1 MAVQETLSSKS
12 AQIVKFQSPQVVS
25 THYSQVKVD
34 EIAVVDWIALQRAYP
49 VGIVTGRAWRPLV
62 NYVCAVF
69 RKTLVVQDAV
79 PTVAL
84 IAERVVQGTLRGE
97 VQGSIFSLEKK
108 LKAGAM
114 RTSWPVAIIVIMT
127 VCTRYDAGY

>member
-1 MAVQETLSSKS
+1 MAIQETLSGKS
-12 AQIVKFQSPQVVS
+12 SQIVEFQSPQAVW

-34 EIAVVDWIALQRAYP
+34 EIAVVDWIALQSAYP
-49 VGIVTGRAWRPLV
+49 VGIVTGRAWRLLV

-97 VQGSIFSLEKK
+97 VQGSILSLEEE

-114 RTSWPVAIIVIMT
+114 RTSRPVAIIVIMT
-127 VCTRYDAGY
+127 VCT